1 MLRLELRRSFRV
13 SSIGLGA
20 VKITDFIDI
29 YVVINVEGNFIM
41 LN

>member
-1 MLRLELRRSFRV
+1 
-13 SSIGLGA
+13 LGA